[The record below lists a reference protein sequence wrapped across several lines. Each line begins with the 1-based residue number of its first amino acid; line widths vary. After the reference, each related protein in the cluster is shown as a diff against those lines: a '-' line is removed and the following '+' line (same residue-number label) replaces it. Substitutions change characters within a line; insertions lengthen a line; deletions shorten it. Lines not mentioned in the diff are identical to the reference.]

1 MMRGLVPTYMCA
13 EGLVIFS
20 FYSEIEGL
28 PKKMKESRGLGVA
41 VCFLQP
47 QIGLRR
53 GSAEV

>member
-1 MMRGLVPTYMCA
+1 V
-13 EGLVIFS
+13 VFS